1 VVCFFFV
8 FSHHFFL
15 FVFFCIFVGFFKI
28 CGFWRGVGFLPPRL
42 AVAPVTDYSVLDT
55 WLFSPPAD
63 CSTFNFHRPAPA
75 TDLTRP
81 LALHALRSLWIAPRS
96 ALYVRVDHRLLR
108 VQHLRASSR
117 LRIAPSPI
125 LCASCRS
132 QIAPRST
139 CCTPRRSWIAPMLA
153 LDAP

>member
-1 VVCFFFV
+1 MRSKYQCSLCLQFALILGAGPVLHRPTR
-8 FSHHFFL
+8 S
-15 FVFFCIFVGFFKI
+15 
-28 CGFWRGVGFLPPRL
+28 RPELPAPRL